1 MRNQKTLML
10 DGFKGAIPLITHEK
24 DEKAK
29 AGYLKEIFGYYG
41 ALSGPSG
48 VKER

>member
-1 MRNQKTLML
+1 ML
-10 DGFKGAIPLITHEK
+10 DGFKQDVPLITHGK
-24 DEKAK
+24 DDQAK

-48 VKER
+48 VRDR

>member
-1 MRNQKTLML
+1 ML
-10 DGFKGAIPLITHEK
+10 DGFKGAVPLITHEK

-41 ALSGPSG
+41 ALRRA
-48 VKER
+48 VRVRDD